1 MADMQYRHIKLQPY
15 DAKITDGIEDECRL
29 FEFVMSRDKNIDKR
43 TLWEGKYL
51 RAIEITYEGVN
62 GDLRQWEA
70 VERVNCNGIA
80 AIVPITDDGYLIL
93 IKQFRPPLN
102 SYVIELPAGLNDM
115 DETLEAVAS
124 RELREETG
132 YAAKKLIPIAKGPLS
147 GGLSG
152 EILTV
157 YLATGVEFK
166 GVSGR
171 DEAEDI
177 EVLKVPLTGIY
188 EWLAT
193 LVKNGNLIDLKIFGL
208 IEMAQRYLAII

>member
-1 MADMQYRHIKLQPY
+1 MHFLGQ
-15 DAKITDGIEDECRL
+15 DAKMTDEREHKYSL
-29 FEFVMSRDKNIDKR
+29 FEFIMNRDKVIAKK
-43 TLWEGKYL
+43 TLWKGKYL
-51 RAIEITYEGVN
+51 RTVRITYEGRK

-80 AIVPITDDGYLIL
+80 AIVPITDDGHVIL
-93 IKQFRPPLN
+93 IRQFRPPVN
-102 SYVIELPAGLNDM
+102 GYVIELPAGLNDM
-115 DETLEAVAS
+115 NETLEAVAS
-124 RELREETG
+124 RELLEETG
-132 YAAKKLIPIAKGPLS
+132 YEAKKLIPFARGPLS

-157 YLATGVEFK
+157 YLATGVEFR

-188 EWLAT
+188 EWLST
-193 LVKNGNLIDLKIFGL
+193 LVKDGNLIDLKIFGL
-208 IEMAQRYLAII
+208 IEMAHRYLAII

>member
-1 MADMQYRHIKLQPY
+1 MDT
-15 DAKITDGIEDECRL
+15 DKI
-29 FEFVMSRDKNIDKR
+29 IDKE
-43 TLWEGKYL
+43 TLWKGKYL
-51 RAIEITYEGVN
+51 RTVRITYEGGK

-102 SYVIELPAGLNDM
+102 SYVIELPAGLNDRN
-115 DETLEAVAS
+115 ETLEAVAS
-124 RELREETG
+124 RELLEETG

-157 YLATGVEFK
+157 YLATGIEFK

-177 EVLKVPLTGIY
+177 EVLKVPLAGIY
-188 EWLAT
+188 EWLAA
-193 LVKNGNLIDLKIFGL
+193 LVKDGNLIDLKIFGL
-208 IEMAQRYLAII
+208 IEMANKYI

>member
-1 MADMQYRHIKLQPY
+1 MN
-15 DAKITDGIEDECRL
+15 
-29 FEFVMSRDKNIDKR
+29 RDKNIDKR

-51 RAIEITYEGVN
+51 RAVRITYEGVN

-70 VERVNCNGIA
+70 VERVSCNGIA

-102 SYVIELPAGLNDM
+102 SYVIELPAGLNDRN
-115 DETLEAVAS
+115 ETLEAVAS
-124 RELREETG
+124 RELLEETG
-132 YAAKKLIPIAKGPLS
+132 YAAKKLIPLARGPLS

-157 YLATGVEFK
+157 YLAPGVKFK
-166 GVSGR
+166 GVYGR

-177 EVLKVPLTGIY
+177 EVLKVPLTGVY
-188 EWLAT
+188 DWLAA
-193 LVKNGNLIDLKIFGL
+193 LVKDGNLIDLKIFGL
-208 IEMAQRYLAII
+208 IEMALRYLSTI